1 MKVMV
6 LETTHKR
13 TGEGFYVIESPRGRY
28 FGLVPKSNP
37 AQKPIRF
44 ARCEF
49 TAPEWK
55 EVAV

>member
-13 TGEGFYVIESPRGRY
+13 TGGVFFVIESPRGRY
-28 FGLVPKSNP
+28 FGLVPKSHP

-44 ARCEF
+44 ARCKF

-55 EVAV
+55 EVA